1 MRRSSGKRNCMKIG
15 ELSRRTGVATRL
27 LRYYEEQGLLQ
38 STRSANGYRDYAED
52 DVETV
57 LRIRGLLASGMTTRL
72 IRMLLDMEG
81 VRGTVSAAQCNRT
94 VAGEVAEELNRV
106 EERLRCLSQSRN
118 TMRDWL
124 TSAGYAEL
132 IGATAAH

>member
-1 MRRSSGKRNCMKIG
+1 MRIG

-27 LRYYEEQGLLQ
+27 LRYYEEQGLLA
-38 STRSANGYRDYAED
+38 STRSPNGYRDYAER

-94 VAGEVAEELNRV
+94 VAGEVAEELARV
-106 EERLRCLSQSRN
+106 EERLRCLSQSRA
-118 TMRDWL
+118 TMREWL

-132 IGATAAH
+132 LAEPA